1 MEKYKDIILKN
12 GNYMQIGYDDIKSR
26 GSGTSKRNKHYRYVL
41 SESYEQYFERI
52 NGHRLGL
59 MD

>member
-1 MEKYKDIILKN
+1 
-12 GNYMQIGYDDIKSR
+12 MQIGFDDIKSR

-41 SESYEQYFERI
+41 KESYESYYERVF
-52 NGHRLGL
+52 GHRLGL